1 MANFHVLA
9 GPNKKKAVVQPT
21 VRRITIADI
30 FDALRRGLDD
40 FWDKPSHYVFLCL
53 IYPVVGVILITWS
66 SGGNALQLIYPL
78 ATGFAL
84 LGPLA
89 AIGLYEI
96 SRRRELNLDTSW
108 THALEVRNSPAIP
121 AIVAVGVLLL
131 ALFVAWLLTA
141 QALFN
146 WLYGAD
152 VPASITAFVADV
164 LTTERGWTLIILGN
178 LAGFLFAVVVLS
190 TVITFPLLLDRD
202 VGARCRAPD
211 VRSGHDCESD
221 PDTAVGT
228 DRRGRAFPGIAA
240 AFRRPRYRHP
250 GARPL
255 YLASLP
261 EGGRDPAGQE
271 AARPALTSFSLL
283 RPARSAPVI
292 PALRSYPPVPKK
304 FMRVRAV

>member
-9 GPNKKKAVVQPT
+9 GPNQKKAVVQPT

-121 AIVAVGVLLL
+121 AIIAVGVLLVG
-131 ALFVAWLLTA
+131 LFVAWLLTA

-202 VGARCRAPD
+202 VGA
-211 VRSGHDCESD
+211 
-221 PDTAVGT
+221 
-228 DRRGRAFPGIAA
+228 AA
-240 AFRRPRYRHP
+240 ALQTSAEAMITNPIPILLWGLIVAVALFL
-250 GARPL
+250 G
-255 YLASLP
+255 SLP
-261 EGGRDPAGQE
+261 LFVGLAI
-271 AARPALTSFSLL
+271 
-283 RPARSAPVI
+283 VI
-292 PALRSYPPVPKK
+292 PVLGHSTWHLYRKVVEAPPAKRR
-304 FMRVRAV
+304 RVQR

>member
-1 MANFHVLA
+1 MVMANFHVLA
-9 GPNKKKAVVQPT
+9 GPNQKKAVAQPT
-21 VRRITIADI
+21 VRRITVADI

-121 AIVAVGVLLL
+121 AIVAVGVLLVG
-131 ALFVAWLLTA
+131 LFVAWLLTA

-152 VPASITAFVADV
+152 VPTSITAFVADV

-178 LAGFLFAVVVLS
+178 LVGFLFAVVVLS

-202 VGARCRAPD
+202 VGA
-211 VRSGHDCESD
+211 
-221 PDTAVGT
+221 
-228 DRRGRAFPGIAA
+228 AA
-240 AFRRPRYRHP
+240 ALQTSAQAMITNPIPILLWGLIVAVALFL
-250 GARPL
+250 G
-255 YLASLP
+255 SLP
-261 EGGRDPAGQE
+261 LFVGLAV
-271 AARPALTSFSLL
+271 
-283 RPARSAPVI
+283 VI
-292 PALRSYPPVPKK
+292 PVLGHSTWHLYRKVVETPPAKRR
-304 FMRVRAV
+304 RVQR

>member
-1 MANFHVLA
+1 MVMANFHVLA
-9 GPNKKKAVVQPT
+9 GPNQKKAVVQPT

-121 AIVAVGVLLL
+121 AIIAVGVLLVG
-131 ALFVAWLLTA
+131 LFVAWLLTA

-202 VGARCRAPD
+202 VGA
-211 VRSGHDCESD
+211 
-221 PDTAVGT
+221 
-228 DRRGRAFPGIAA
+228 AA
-240 AFRRPRYRHP
+240 ALQTSAQAMITNPVPILLWGLIVAVALFL
-250 GARPL
+250 G
-255 YLASLP
+255 SLP
-261 EGGRDPAGQE
+261 LFVGLAI
-271 AARPALTSFSLL
+271 
-283 RPARSAPVI
+283 VI
-292 PALRSYPPVPKK
+292 PVLGHSTWHLYRKVVETPPAKRR
-304 FMRVRAV
+304 RVQR